1 MLFKKYQILSLL
13 AVFLAFASCQKE
25 IVNSGNIIALGH
37 GGMGSGDLY
46 PMNSYESIR
55 KCLELGMDGV
65 EIDVQM
71 TKDSV
76 LVAFHDVDLSDAAAF
91 EGKLHDLTWEEIQD
105 VSYNAAPY
113 LDCKIVSLEEIF
125 EHIDGLQKC
134 YFTLDCKLYT
144 NDEDTLQ
151 YQKTFAEAV
160 VRILKKYHLEENI
173 FIESQNKIFLNFLQE
188 LNPELKLFIYP
199 DSFEEGFDIALE
211 MNLYGITISTE
222 KIEKEEVEAARERGV
237 SVAIWGVKSE
247 KSIREAIEK
256 NPVAI
261 QTDDVKNL
269 LKLLGRD

>member
-222 KIEKEEVEAARERGV
+222 KIEKEEVETARERGV

>member
-199 DSFEEGFDIALE
+199 DSFEEGFDIALK
-211 MNLYGITISTE
+211 MNLYGITISAE
-222 KIEKEEVEAARERGV
+222 KIEKEEVETARERGV